1 MAMTKK
7 FTAADHPSACILLN
21 VGRNTRC
28 FSVSD
33 IVRLEACSNY
43 TYIHFINHRP
53 LLIAKVMHLLEEF
66 LQPHGFIRIHRRHV
80 INSSFVIA
88 VDEGKILL
96 QDQSRIPFSRRRKK
110 EVKRFLSEPNHHH
123 AAA

>member
-1 MAMTKK
+1 METTKK
-7 FTAADHPSACILLN
+7 FTAANYPSACILLN

-80 INSSFVIA
+80 INSSFVIGI
-88 VDEGKILL
+88 DDGKILL
-96 QDQSRIPFSRRRKK
+96 QDQSCIPFSRRRKK
-110 EVKRFLSEPNHHH
+110 EVIRSLSRLHHQC